1 MSVIRAVEFIMLMYN
16 HKLFAANNKI
26 NFYEV
31 FYGICG
37 HYTVAMEMENNYF
50 AYKFYEVKSFRR
62 VSTEFSSNSFLK

>member
-31 FYGICG
+31 FYGL
-37 HYTVAMEMENNYF
+37 YTGNG
-50 AYKFYEVKSFRR
+50 K
-62 VSTEFSSNSFLK
+62 